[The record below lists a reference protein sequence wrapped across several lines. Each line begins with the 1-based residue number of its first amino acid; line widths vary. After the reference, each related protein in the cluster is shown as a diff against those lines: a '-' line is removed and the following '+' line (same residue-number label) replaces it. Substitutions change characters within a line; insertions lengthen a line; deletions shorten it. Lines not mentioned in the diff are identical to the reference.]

1 MIVPMQKVTV
11 VCLAHTQEET
21 LLQLRALGVLHVQ
34 AADKPQHASAAD
46 VAAQIRDTDMVIE
59 VLRQYSASAEA
70 TSAPPAAAVDAR
82 TLVRELL
89 SLRERM
95 AQREEARARVQAHLA
110 ELAVWGDFNPQDVAA
125 LRARGVHVA
134 LYSCSPAEMPAI
146 PAGCAVHEI
155 RRTNDAVAFLL
166 VSAQPVELPVAAL
179 PLPEKSPA
187 ALRAE
192 LAAREQE
199 QADDQAEIAA
209 QARWLPALQ
218 QARLALDDT
227 LHLAQARDATG
238 RVEALAY
245 LQGFVPADAVTPFEA
260 AARAHGWG
268 LLVSA
273 PGPDDDVPTLIRNPH
288 WLRPV
293 ETVFNFIDTFPGY
306 RERDISGVFYLFFSL
321 FYAMLIGDAGYAV
334 IFLAITAGVHVK
346 YGRRIPAQPLYLMY
360 VLNSAM
366 LIWGVLT
373 GGYFGMTLPQG
384 ALLGKLVVINS
395 SDFHSVVS
403 LCFIIAAVQL
413 TIAHLWNFV
422 RMMNSP
428 KGLEQLG
435 WAGIIIFM
443 YFVANKLILD
453 KPFPAPVGYVGI
465 GLLVVTF
472 GLYIYDKRGEDLIAG
487 VIQFPFSVINCFG
500 DIASYIRLFAV
511 GFAGVATSLAFN
523 GIAEQVGMNT
533 VLTGFI
539 AALILVLGHALNMV
553 LGLLAVLVHGLR
565 LNTLEFSG
573 HLGQEWSG
581 SRYQPLAQQA
591 GARAEEVHSS

>member
-11 VCLAHTQEET
+11 VCLAHAQEET

-46 VAAQIRDTDMVIE
+46 VTAQIRDTDTVIE
-59 VLRQYSASAEA
+59 LLREYSTAPHA
-70 TSAPPAAAVDAR
+70 TPATPVDAAV
-82 TLVRELL
+82 LVRELMR
-89 SLRERM
+89 LRERM
-95 AQREEARARVQAHLA
+95 GQRAEEAARLRTHLA
-110 ELAVWGDFNPQDVAA
+110 ELAVWGDFDPRDVAA

-134 LYSCSPAEMPAI
+134 LYSCSPAEMPVI

-155 RRTNDAVAFLL
+155 LRTNDAVAFLL
-166 VSAQPVELPVAAL
+166 ASAQPVELPIAAL

-192 LAAREQE
+192 LAGLEQQ
-199 QADDQAEIAA
+199 QADDRAHIAQ
-209 QARWLPALQ
+209 QARCLPALQ
-218 QARLALDDT
+218 RARLALDDT
-227 LHLAQARDATG
+227 LRLAQARDATG
-238 RVEALAY
+238 RVAALAY
-245 LQGFVPADAVTPFEA
+245 LQGFVPADAATPLEA
-260 AARAHGWG
+260 AARTHGWG
-268 LLVSA
+268 LLISA
-273 PGPDDDVPTLIRNPH
+273 PGPDDDVPTLIRNPR

-321 FYAMLIGDAGYAV
+321 FYAMLIGDAGYALV
-334 IFLAITAGVHVK
+334 FLAITAGIHVK

-360 VLNSAM
+360 VLNIAM

-384 ALLGKLVVINS
+384 ALLGKLQVINS

-422 RMMNSP
+422 QMMNSP
-428 KGLEQLG
+428 KGFEQLG

-453 KPFPAPVGYVGI
+453 KPFPAPVGYIGI

-487 VIQFPFSVINCFG
+487 VIQYPFSVINCFG

-523 GIAEQVGMNT
+523 GIAEQVGMNN
-533 VLTGFI
+533 VVSGFI
-539 AALILVLGHALNMV
+539 AALILVVGHALNMV

-581 SRYQPLAQQA
+581 VRYQPLARQTGSDEQ
-591 GARAEEVHSS
+591 VHSS